1 MDPEVTVIVPVGG
14 KRKKMKRDIGTGV
27 ATTATNRAPAPA
39 ASSQPV
45 PAAQKRKLHEGSES
59 AQQDK
64 PLKKRGPA
72 AARRAAARA
81 VSESEATISEGT
93 HTTKIGTATA
103 SAGKRKAATDPPGAE
118 ASGGIFGWRVFV
130 GQLPF
135 YLEIENPSRKHFEK
149 AGCNIKSIRMVR
161 QCRQNVPA

>member
-1 MDPEVTVIVPVGG
+1 MDPEATVIVPVGG
-14 KRKKMKRDIGTGV
+14 KRKKKKRDIGTGV

-45 PAAQKRKLHEGSES
+45 PAAQKRKLHEASES

-72 AARRAAARA
+72 AARHAVARA
-81 VSESEATISEGT
+81 GSESEATISEGT

-103 SAGKRKAATDPPGAE
+103 SAGKASTDPPGAE
-118 ASGGIFGWRVFV
+118 APGGIFGWRVFV

-135 YLEIENPSRKHFEK
+135 YLENEKPIRKHFEK
-149 AGCNIKSIRMVR
+149 AGCHIKSIRMVR
-161 QCRQNVPA
+161 QCRQNVPV